1 MSGGWKLIGIAR
13 NNQSF
18 AIDLSL
24 AYCLLNSSATTVFMG
39 GLRVAIDRS
48 IINCYNVDFYDTL
61 YEPYIMASKL
71 DNFPSRKG
79 AFKTTVLNKVRVVV
93 KSRIITNIS
102 QRANNEHLL
111 QIKSASQ
118 LPGIYGRV
126 NKIGGSVIEIN
137 ETCVPQIISGFDRNT
152 IPHELGHSLG
162 LFHVDQNMHF
172 FSVFGATS
180 EQYWDLAKQKQ
191 FRTNVMFSGG
201 SAYMHDSL
209 STSINTS
216 QMKRLIEN
224 VKHNTVN
231 K

>member
-1 MSGGWKLIGIAR
+1 MSGGWKLIGIVK

-24 AYCLLNSSATTVFMG
+24 AYCLLNSSTTTFFMG

-61 YEPYIMASKL
+61 YEPYTMASKL
-71 DNFPSRKG
+71 DNFPSRKD

-93 KSRIITNIS
+93 KSRIVTNIS

-118 LPGIYGRV
+118 LPGVYGRV

-137 ETCVPQIISGFDRNT
+137 EASVPQIISGFDRNT

-162 LFHVDQNMHF
+162 LLHVDQNKHF

-180 EQYWDLAKQKQ
+180 EQYWNLAKQKQ
-191 FRTNVMFSGG
+191 FSTNVMFSGG
-201 SAYMHDSL
+201 STYMNDSL
-209 STSINTS
+209 STGINTS
-216 QMKRLIEN
+216 QVKRLIEN
-224 VKHNTVN
+224 VKHNAVN